1 MRTKVM
7 FPGIKNSQKIR
18 VIVDSV
24 GFYTTVAEIPQI
36 CTTKHFVAVESAL
49 KSLSKGITEGQEI
62 TGFGTNVPSLKVGG
76 EEIDIVSVQVDLV

>member
-24 GFYTTVAEIPQI
+24 GFYTTVAETASI
-36 CTTKHFVAVESAL
+36 CTTKHYVAVEQAL
-49 KSLSKGITEGQEI
+49 MHLSKSIGEGKNI
-62 TGFGTNVPSLKVGG
+62 TGFGTSVPSLKPGG
-76 EEIDIVSVQVDLV
+76 EEIDLVSVQVDLV